1 MKTPNEQISE
11 YIDRAVQGAISFVT
25 EPSNVQVE
33 LTFLSLAIIMT
44 FIGYVILTVIDNTGD
59 HEYIDFG
66 YEDED

>member
-11 YIDRAVQGAISFVT
+11 YIDKAVQGVISFVT

-44 FIGYVILTVIDNTGD
+44 FFGYVILTMIDNAGG
-59 HEYIDFG
+59 HEYIDFE

>member
-11 YIDRAVQGAISFVT
+11 YIDRAVQEAVSFVT
-25 EPSNVQVE
+25 EPSNVQIE

-44 FIGYVILTVIDNTGD
+44 FIGYVILTVIDNTGS
-59 HEYIDFG
+59 HEYIDFR

>member
-11 YIDRAVQGAISFVT
+11 YIDRAVQGVVSFVT

-33 LTFLSLAIIMT
+33 LTFLSLAIFLT
-44 FIGYVILTVIDNTGD
+44 FIGYVILTVIDTTGA